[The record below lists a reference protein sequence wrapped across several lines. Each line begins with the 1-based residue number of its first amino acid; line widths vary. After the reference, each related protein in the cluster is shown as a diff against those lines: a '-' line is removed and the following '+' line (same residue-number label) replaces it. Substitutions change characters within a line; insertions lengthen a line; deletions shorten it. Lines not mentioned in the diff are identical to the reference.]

1 MSEGRFRIDTKNSG
15 EKQKKINQDNTSK
28 TIDSVFG
35 TEKAEVK
42 KQMNQVIQDTKLN
55 FTEKRLSNLLKK
67 VKKKAEE
74 LKKIPILTILKKYL
88 EAEKKNREETLD
100 ITKYQKL
107 NARK

>member
-28 TIDSVFG
+28 TIDSVFD

-55 FTEKRLSNLLKK
+55 FTEKRLSSLLKK